1 MKYLKKFES
10 FYGGAGSV
18 PGFTLS
24 GGKKFSE
31 EDEIVLNIIKRLPD
45 YIEIEKGEIGVSE
58 DIQNSEFVK
67 NTNYFV
73 DLGDIKFK
81 IFKSENRWGESIIKL
96 GGLDKARRFSW
107 SKEDKDK
114 WIKEGAIIISPD
126 LFYKLELAYNGTV
139 NCDTKLI
146 IELFK
151 LISGEYSIKNKQ

>member
-1 MKYLKKFES
+1 MKYLKKFEA

-18 PGFTLS
+18 PGFTLR

-114 WIKEGAIIISPD
+114 WIKEGAIMISPD

>member
-1 MKYLKKFES
+1 MKHLKKFEA

-18 PGFTLS
+18 PGFTLR

-45 YIEIEKGEIGVSE
+45 YIEIEKGEVGVSE

-81 IFKSENRWGESIIKL
+81 IFKSENKWGESIIKL

-114 WIKEGAIIISPD
+114 WIKEGAIMITPD

-151 LISGEYSIKNKQ
+151 LVSGEYKVKV

>member
-1 MKYLKKFES
+1 MKHVKTFEG
-10 FYGGAGSV
+10 FFGGAGSV
-18 PGFTLS
+18 PGFTLR
-24 GGKKFSE
+24 GGKKYSE

-58 DIQNSEFVK
+58 DIQNSEFVE

-81 IFKSENRWGESIIKL
+81 IFKSENKWGGSIIKL
-96 GGLDKARRFSW
+96 GGLDKARRLSW

-114 WIKEGAIIISPD
+114 WIKEGAIMISPD
-126 LFYKLELAYNGTV
+126 LFYKLELSYNGTV
-139 NCDTKLI
+139 NCDIKLI

-151 LISGEYSIKNKQ
+151 LVSGEYRMKNKQ